1 VGPADGKGATNGER
15 RWRVLALVSL
25 AVVLSMTPW
34 FSATAVLPELTAQ
47 WGMTEGQGAWMTNAV
62 QLGFVVGAL
71 LSSLLNIPDIVSLR
85 HLMAAAALFAAAANL
100 CLLWAGGPESAILAR
115 FVTGLALAG
124 VYPPA
129 LKLVATWF
137 VKGRGLAM
145 GALIGALTLGSA
157 FPHLARGLVGAFDW
171 QSVITAVSLA
181 TLVGASMLLACATEG
196 PSPFGR
202 AVFDPRQIGRVLR
215 SRAALLANLGYF
227 GHMWELYAM
236 WGWFLAYSR
245 AATLT
250 QGGEPGPHNSVLTFA
265 VIASGVLGCLFGG
278 VLSDRIGRTAAAG
291 GMMAVSGSC
300 AALIG
305 FAFAGPMWLLAIVAV
320 VWGITVVGDSAQFS
334 AIVTEVSDTT
344 LVGTALTLQ
353 LAIGFALTIL
363 SLRLTPSVAEAVGW
377 RWSFLVLVPGPIVG
391 VAAMAALRRLPEA
404 LRIAGGLR

>member
-1 VGPADGKGATNGER
+1 VRQPDGRSVADGQG

-34 FSATAVLPELTAQ
+34 FSATAILPELRVE
-47 WGMTEGQGAWMTNAV
+47 WGLSEGQAAWMTNAV

-71 LSSLLNIPDIVSLR
+71 LSSILNIPDIVSLR
-85 HLMAAAALFAAAANL
+85 HLMGAAALVASAANL
-100 CLLWAGGPESAILAR
+100 CLLSAGGPESAIAAR

-137 VKGRGLAM
+137 VRGRGIAM

-171 QSVITAVSLA
+171 RAVITAVSLSS
-181 TLVGASMLLACATEG
+181 LLGAAMLLACAREG
-196 PSPFGR
+196 PAPFGR
-202 AVFDPRQIGRVLR
+202 AVFDPRQIGRVVR
-215 SRAALLANLGYF
+215 SRAAVLANLGYF

-245 AATLT
+245 ASTLAR
-250 QGGEPGPHNSVLTFA
+250 GGEPGPENSILTFA
-265 VIASGVLGCLFGG
+265 VVASGVLGCLLGG

-291 GMMAVSGSC
+291 GMMAVSGTC
-300 AALIG
+300 AALMG
-305 FAFAGPMWLLAIVAV
+305 FTFAGPMWLFALVAV
-320 VWGITVVGDSAQFS
+320 VWGVSVVGDSAQFS
-334 AIVTEVSDTT
+334 AMVTEVSDTK
-344 LVGTALTLQ
+344 LVGTALALQ
-353 LAIGFALTIL
+353 LGIGFALTIV
-363 SLRLTPSVAEAVGW
+363 SLRLTPWLAETVGW

-391 VAAMAALRRLPEA
+391 VAAMLALRRLPEA
-404 LRIAGGLR
+404 IRLAGGLR